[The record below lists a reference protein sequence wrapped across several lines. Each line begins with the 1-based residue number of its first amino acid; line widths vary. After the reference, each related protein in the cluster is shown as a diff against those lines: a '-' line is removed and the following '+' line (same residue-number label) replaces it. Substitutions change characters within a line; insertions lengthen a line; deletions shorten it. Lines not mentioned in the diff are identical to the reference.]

1 VDDETLRAL
10 VAQARAARP
19 GAGEPAV
26 RRLLADAGLSAS
38 SAKVRAALASHT
50 AAATASGGV
59 ETPSPLVSIPAEDG
73 REVAA

>member
-59 ETPSPLVSIPAEDG
+59 ETSSPLVSIPAEDG